1 MRLGRQ
7 VLAGLEL
14 YRASR
19 AGLATEPAARRKD
32 DAVEGGR
39 DAERHA
45 LAAADLHHLAKAAAM
60 LAGAAGIGA
69 VLLAP
74 HHDRRQRLG
83 DLDRHVAHARRE
95 GGGAEAVG

>member
-7 VLAGLEL
+7 VLAGLERD
-14 YRASR
+14 RAR
-19 AGLATEPAARRKD
+19 GAGLAAEPAARRED

-45 LAAADLHHLAKAAAM
+45 LARADLHHLTQAAAM
-60 LAGAAGIGA
+60 LAGAAGILA

-74 HHDRRQRLG
+74 DDDGRQRLG
-83 DLDRHVAHARRE
+83 DLDRHVLDARRE
-95 GGGAEAVG
+95 SGG